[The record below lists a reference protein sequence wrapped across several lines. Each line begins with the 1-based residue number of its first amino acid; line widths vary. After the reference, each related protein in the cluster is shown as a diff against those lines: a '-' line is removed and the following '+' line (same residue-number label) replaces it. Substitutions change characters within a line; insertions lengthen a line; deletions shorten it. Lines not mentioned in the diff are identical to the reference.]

1 MSTAE
6 EIEVNVRQIDEST
19 PTSTPN
25 PSVQMFELMRKLMLA
40 GVGAFALSRDEAET
54 FLNRLVERGEL
65 AQKDSQRIMDEMM
78 ARLRTATQP
87 QAAKVEHTLTGVSA
101 QVSGISTQVESS
113 LEQFLNRLNI
123 PSKRDIDELS
133 AKIAQLAAR
142 VEELRRNQD
151 GPGKARVTKAHETKA
166 DESA

>member
-6 EIEVNVRQIDEST
+6 EIEVNVRQIEDST
-19 PTSTPN
+19 PTPAPT
-25 PSVQMFELMRKLMLA
+25 VQMFELMRKLMLA

-65 AQKDSQRIMDEMM
+65 AQKDAQRIMDETVG
-78 ARLRTATQP
+78 RLRTVTKPQTTQ
-87 QAAKVEHTLTGVSA
+87 VEQTLTNVTT
-101 QVSGISTQVESS
+101 QMSGLSSQMESS

-142 VEELRRNQD
+142 VEELRRTQD
-151 GPGKARVTKAHETKA
+151 TPAKPRASKAPEAGA
-166 DESA
+166 NESA